1 MKIKCESGTFIPL
14 DRDDVYEFKGI
25 RYGTCLDFE
34 EGKEYIYPEGEIE
47 VKTDAPYSVQL
58 NSSIERFLTGMDYQ
72 DVKQVKDPLFLS
84 ITLPKDFKDKKDLP
98 VLVFIHGGTYKGGG
112 CDSLSYDR
120 SYLAKEND
128 LIVIGV
134 NYRLGILGFSKD
146 KEDNLANLGL
156 LDIILALK
164 WINKNIKYFNGDK
177 NNICLYGQSAGAD
190 AVRLLLLS
198 KDCDS
203 LYKRVIIHSDPIKIM
218 DKREKTDLKILEYVT
233 SNLIGEMNIPLLKN
247 ATRFILKEIKVKGL
261 SKMMKFSPHYGIN
274 PICKKEEIESRLKEV
289 GKTHNILIGYNTR
302 EVSVYCKNL
311 KLIKVLDKFILT
323 RWLIELIIKKI
334 SKWLFYKDAIKY
346 KDIINSNGGN
356 CYSFIFSYMEKDNF
370 FGSCHSLDFY
380 LMFNSRISPNA
391 KKWIKIS
398 DDDKYRL
405 GKDYRRLM
413 SEFIKSG
420 KFNHFEIEDVI
431 KISK

>member
-14 DRDDVYEFKGI
+14 EKEDVYEFKGI
-25 RYGTCLDFE
+25 RYGTCLDFDIP
-34 EGKEYIYPEGEIE
+34 KEYKYDEKE
-47 VKTDAPYSVQL
+47 VECKADAPYSVQL

-72 DVKQVKDPLFLS
+72 DVFQVKDPLFLS
-84 ITLPKDFKDKKDLP
+84 ITLPKDFKNKKDLP

-112 CDSLSYDR
+112 CDSNSYDR
-120 SYLAKEND
+120 SYLVKEND

-146 KEDNLANLGL
+146 KNDNLANLGL

-164 WINKNIKYFNGDK
+164 WINKNIKYFNGDNK
-177 NNICLYGQSAGAD
+177 NICLYGQSAGAD

-198 KDCDS
+198 KSCDD
-203 LYKRVIIHSDPIKIM
+203 LYKRAIIHSDPIKIM
-218 DKREKTDLKILEYVT
+218 DKREKTDLKILEYVS

-261 SKMMKFSPHYGIN
+261 SKMMKFSPHYSIE
-274 PICKKEEIESRLKEV
+274 PICKKEEIENRLKEV
-289 GKTHNILIGYNTR
+289 GKTHDILIGYNTR

-323 RWLIELIIKKI
+323 RWLIELIIKKT

-356 CYSFIFSYMEKDNF
+356 AYSFIFSWMEKDNF

-398 DDDKYRL
+398 DSDKLRL

-413 SEFIKSG
+413 SEFIKTG
-420 KFNHFEIEDVI
+420 NFKHFEIEDVI